1 MKLLKKIWGAILDVL
16 FPPLCLNC
24 RKYLGEPEKPN
35 LLCDSC
41 SNSIIVNRSILKI
54 RDPDFTLAAAG
65 DYRNEALKNLIHY
78 FKYQGFLSAAK
89 PLGKII
95 ISHLEKSGLTDE
107 FDKDWLIIPMPL
119 HRSRLRQRGF
129 NQSEKLAEIISR
141 RFNLR
146 LEKNLLQRRKNTL
159 PQITFKT
166 DKERLENIKDA
177 FSINEKWGE
186 KIHGRNA
193 IIVDDVFTSGATVS
207 EAVKILRRA
216 GARKI
221 IALVAARA

>member
-1 MKLLKKIWGAILDVL
+1 MKLLKKIWDAILDIL

-24 RKYLGEPEKPN
+24 RKYLGESEKPS

-41 SNSIIVNRSILKI
+41 SNSIVINRSVLKI
-54 RDPDFTLAAAG
+54 SDPDFTLAAAG

-78 FKYQGFLSAAK
+78 FKYQGFLSAAGV
-89 PLGKII
+89 LGKII
-95 ISHLEKSGLTDE
+95 ISHLEKSGLAHE
-107 FDKDWLIIPMPL
+107 FNEDWLVIPMPL

-166 DKERLENIKDA
+166 DRERLENIKDA
-177 FSINEKWGE
+177 FSINKKWGE
-186 KIHGRNA
+186 KIRGRNV
-193 IIVDDVFTSGATVS
+193 IMVDDVFTSGATVS